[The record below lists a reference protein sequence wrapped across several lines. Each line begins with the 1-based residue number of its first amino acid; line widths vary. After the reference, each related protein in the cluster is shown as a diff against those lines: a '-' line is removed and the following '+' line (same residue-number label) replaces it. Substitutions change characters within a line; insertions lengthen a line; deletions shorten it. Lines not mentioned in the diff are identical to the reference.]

1 MPNTGDHQLVT
12 GAPAVGDEL
21 VVDLRSWLKK
31 EVSLPAK
38 TKVKAKKLD
47 AD

>member
-1 MPNTGDHQLVT
+1 MVT

-21 VVDLRSWLKK
+21 VVDLKRLKK
-31 EVSLPAK
+31 KVSLPAK